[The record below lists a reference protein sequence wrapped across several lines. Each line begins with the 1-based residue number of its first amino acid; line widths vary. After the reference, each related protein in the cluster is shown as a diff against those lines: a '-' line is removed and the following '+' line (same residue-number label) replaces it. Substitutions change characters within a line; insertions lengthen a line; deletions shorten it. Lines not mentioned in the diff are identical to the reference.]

1 MYSRWISKL
10 SRFMT
15 CTSEKPRCHT
25 SPLYPKSWDN
35 RCEKPA
41 LHQLQRFL
49 NGHLVVNGQ
58 QQMQMIGH
66 DDKIVQFKLALR
78 NKRTQYINEQL
89 RIALRLQ
96 EPASHA
102 VPVVTKNVREGLRML
117 DGDAFLPG
125 CAMAGAKARSFPLP

>member
-1 MYSRWISKL
+1 MDFKAL
-10 SRFMT
+10 PVHDLHLGK
-15 CTSEKPRCHT
+15 TSLPYLAFVSEIVGQPMR
-25 SPLYPKSWDN
+25 
-35 RCEKPA
+35 KPA
-41 LHQLQRFL
+41 LDQLHSLFNR
-49 NGHLVVNGQ
+49 HVVVDGQ

-102 VPVVTKNVREGLRML
+102 CSRRYKKRTRGTQN
-117 DGDAFLPG
+117 A
-125 CAMAGAKARSFPLP
+125 